1 MGKSEQWVMGQ
12 ADQRFAWLENDEGKH
27 VACIERVGDGAVA
40 TLVEGEFRTTDE
52 QWQAIIDD
60 IARVPELIAC
70 LREVAHELP
79 SIAGITART
88 EQWVREI
95 VRKTTRPVKRKV
107 QLTIEVEVEPD
118 MSGAAYLRT
127 PAWMLAVER
136 VRDTL
141 DCVVVNTKE
150 IS

>member
-1 MGKSEQWVMGQ
+1 MGNHKRWMVKQTGTK
-12 ADQRFAWLENDEGKH
+12 RAWLE
-27 VACIERVGDGAVA
+27 GASDQSGLA
-40 TLVEGEFRTTDE
+40 TLDNINHLPDAEWRSMCALIEAAPEMLAVLKSIRDDLGCGEGISDAESDVMQCR
-52 QWQAIIDD
+52 
-60 IARVPELIAC
+60 
-70 LREVAHELP
+70 
-79 SIAGITART
+79 IAGVLAKA
-88 EQWVREI
+88 EPPQ
-95 VRKTTRPVKRKV
+95 KVKRRV

-118 MSGAAYLRT
+118 MSGDAYLRT